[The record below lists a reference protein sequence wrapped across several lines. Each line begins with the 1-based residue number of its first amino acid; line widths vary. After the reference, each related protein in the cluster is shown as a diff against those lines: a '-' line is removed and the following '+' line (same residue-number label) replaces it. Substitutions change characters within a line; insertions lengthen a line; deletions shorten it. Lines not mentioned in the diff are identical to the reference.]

1 VVAKG
6 APAAGPEVFRGSWRA
21 WVLGVLLFGLSGFM
35 GVVGWSNHRNEPG
48 SAAGIAVVALSMA
61 YFGLVTALVRWRID
75 ERALERVTPFTKRAR
90 VPWRDITAIIAQ
102 ENGSLLIRGTSG
114 DTLLLPR
121 LARHRDLWRLVLERA
136 PRAALGDG
144 TRRFLSQGA
153 DVGAETTSV
162 PVHAPEENGTGAPD
176 RARRWRENPFF
187 VLALSPECSQVEV
200 ERAGQKL
207 LAMLAIGSRPAATFE
222 TPFGAQPRT
231 EEGVRAAMAEL
242 RDPERRLAHEIWARA
257 GLEGAEAAR
266 AATPGEALLP
276 WDGAMAAI
284 GVRAK

>member
-1 VVAKG
+1 M
-6 APAAGPEVFRGSWRA
+6 AGPEVFRGSWRA
-21 WVLGVLLFGLSGFM
+21 WALGLFLAAFAVLFGVVAWSNRHDERFPVVRMLGASLFM
-35 GVVGWSNHRNEPG
+35 GY
-48 SAAGIAVVALSMA
+48 AGALI
-61 YFGLVTALVRWRID
+61 ALVEWRVD
-75 ERALERVTPFTKRAR
+75 EEGLERVTPLAKRAR
-90 VPWRDITAIIAQ
+90 IRWRDITAI
-102 ENGSLLIRGTSG
+102 
-114 DTLLLPR
+114 TLQAGGGLVLRDVYGKTTVLPQ

-136 PRAALGDG
+136 PAAALSDG
-144 TRRFLSQGA
+144 TRRLLIYGA
-153 DVGAETTSV
+153 TVPTETTSV
-162 PVHAPEENGTGAPD
+162 PVHAPEEATASAPD

-207 LAMLAIGSRPAATFE
+207 LAMLAIGSGAAAVFE

-257 GLEGAEAAR
+257 GLDRAEPRAQDAR
-266 AATPGEALLP
+266 DEALLP
-276 WDGAMAAI
+276 WDGAKAAI